1 MRTFI
6 LALTAAGMLTA
17 CKGGNTANAAT
28 GSSNCATPSGSGASG
43 LSTFEE
49 GLVGPLLADVRA
61 GVQPWSDQSIGIC
74 KGQGRDC
81 EEFLGTSAEELPPGE
96 YMMRAELKVP
106 RVGDKGTWK
115 VKFEAQCTT
124 TRKTERGETTTT
136 SSTSKEYEVQFAGT
150 ERGSR
155 LSPLYTIRSPDPS
168 GEKHCTYKITS
179 LHPDRPTEWTGT
191 WSVPQG

>member
-6 LALTAAGMLTA
+6 LVATAGMLIS
-17 CKGGNTANAAT
+17 CKGGGTAGAAD
-28 GSSNCATPSGSGASG
+28 CATTSSSSQGSTAG
-43 LSTFEE
+43 LTSFEQ
-49 GLVGPLLADVRA
+49 GLVGPLLSDVRE
-61 GVQPWSDQSIGIC
+61 GVQPYNEQSIGIC

-81 EEFLGTSAEELPPGE
+81 AEFLGGSAEDLPPGE

-106 RVGDKGTWK
+106 RVGDKGTWR
-115 VKFEAQCTT
+115 VKIEAECTT
-124 TRKTERGETTTT
+124 TRKTERGETTST
-136 SSTSKEYEVQFAGT
+136 STTSKEYDVQYAGT

-168 GEKHCTYKITS
+168 GEKHCNYKLTS
-179 LHPDRPTEWTGT
+179 LHPDHPTEWTGS

>member
-6 LALTAAGMLTA
+6 LAITAAGTLLA
-17 CKGGNTANAAT
+17 CKGGDTTGAA
-28 GSSNCATPSGSGASG
+28 SSTDCATSSSSGGSSG
-43 LSTFEE
+43 LSAFEQ
-49 GLVGPLLADVRA
+49 GLVGPLLTDVRE
-61 GVQPWSDQSIGIC
+61 GVQPWSEQSIGIC

-81 EEFLGTSAEELPPGE
+81 EEFIGTNAEDLPPGE

-106 RVGDKGTWK
+106 RVGDKGTWR

-124 TRKTERGETTTT
+124 TRKTASGETTTT
-136 SSTSKEYEVQFAGT
+136 STTSKEYDVQYAGT

-155 LSPLYTIRSPDPS
+155 LSPLFTIRSPDPS
-168 GEKHCTYKITS
+168 GEKHCNYKVTS
-179 LHPDRPTEWTGT
+179 LHPDKPSEWTGS

>member
-6 LALTAAGMLTA
+6 LALTAAGTLMA
-17 CKGGNTANAAT
+17 CKGGNTAEAAS
-28 GSSNCATPSGSGASG
+28 SSNCSTSSAGASG
-43 LSTFEE
+43 LTSFEE
-49 GLVGPLLADVRA
+49 GLVGPLLSDVRA

-81 EEFLGTSAEELPPGE
+81 EEFLGSSAEELPPGE

-136 SSTSKEYEVQFAGT
+136 NSTSKEYEVQYAGT

-168 GEKHCTYKITS
+168 GDKHCTYKLTS
-179 LHPDRPTEWTGT
+179 LHPDMPSEWTGS